1 MNKKR
6 GAIVVGGGLF
16 GVCTAYFLAKAGQDV
31 LLIESSH
38 IGAASSGANF
48 GGLRLQGRALE
59 QYPLSLLAQEY
70 WENFEQEFGSHC
82 EYERNGMIYFAHN
95 EKSHQK
101 LFHYADNSRQCGLT
115 VEIWEGEAL
124 RRNLPWLSSDA
135 LVASYSPACAVAN
148 PRLATPAIARAFKQR
163 GGRIIENCP
172 IMQIEKI
179 SEGFELTS
187 ADGQKF
193 YTDVVVN
200 AAGGWADKIAE
211 SFGEKVPLFRAGPPQ
226 FVTDPLPYVLRPSVY
241 SIDGDLIIRQISRGN
256 FIFAGYP
263 RTMSNKDGKHTFV
276 PPAKTLNGTR
286 AIGHYIP
293 ALNNAEIIRVWSG
306 VEAYLPD
313 MLPIVGAS
321 KTTPGLYHAFGGSGG
336 GFQIAPAVGL
346 CLTNLILGRDNQ
358 VSIEPYN
365 ISRFKSDIK
374 ASDKLQSE
382 FDNAQPTGERHMG
395 ELPGH

>member
-1 MNKKR
+1 MDKKHD
-6 GAIVVGGGLF
+6 AIVVGGGLF
-16 GVCTAYFLAKAGQDV
+16 GVCTAYFLAKAGQSV
-31 LLIESSH
+31 LLIESGF

-70 WENFEQEFGSHC
+70 WEGFEQEFGSPC

-95 EKSHQK
+95 EKSREK
-101 LFHYADNSRQCGLT
+101 LFYYASNSRQCGLS
-115 VEIWEGEAL
+115 IDLWEGEAL
-124 RRNLPWLSSDA
+124 RKNLPWLSSDA

-163 GGRIIENCP
+163 GGSIIENCP
-172 IMQIEKI
+172 ITQIQKTAA
-179 SEGFELTS
+179 GFELTS
-187 ADGQKF
+187 SNGQRF
-193 YTDVVVN
+193 LSEVVVN
-200 AAGGWADKIAE
+200 AAGGWADRIAE
-211 SFGEKVPLFRAGPPQ
+211 SFGETVPLFRAGPPQ
-226 FVTDPLPYVLRPSVY
+226 FVTEPLPYVLKPSVY

-263 RTMSNKDGKHTFV
+263 RTMSNEDGKHTFV
-276 PPAKTLNGTR
+276 PPAKTLNGMR
-286 AIGHYIP
+286 AIGRYMP

-313 MLPIVGAS
+313 MLPIVS
-321 KTTPGLYHAFGGSGG
+321 PSETTPGLYHAFGGSGG
-336 GFQIAPAVGL
+336 GFQIGPAVGL

-358 VSIEPYN
+358 VSIEPYR

-374 ASDKLQSE
+374 TSDKLKSE
-382 FDNAQPTGERHMG
+382 FDIVQPGSGRRAG
-395 ELPGH
+395 GAA